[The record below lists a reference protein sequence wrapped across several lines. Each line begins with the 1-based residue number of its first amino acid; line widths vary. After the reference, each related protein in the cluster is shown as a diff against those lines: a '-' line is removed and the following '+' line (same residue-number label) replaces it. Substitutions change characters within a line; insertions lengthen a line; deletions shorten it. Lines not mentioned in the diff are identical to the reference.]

1 MFSLIN
7 LTRHFQFN
15 EGQTSGY
22 GSKNKNGGHDRAVEP
37 AMGGELTGWNFWTQ
51 YFLIEVSSSAHF
63 LPIKKRS

>member
-22 GSKNKNGGHDRAVEP
+22 SSKNKNGGQDHAVEP
-37 AMGGELTGWNFWTQ
+37 EMGGELTCWNFWTLVL
-51 YFLIEVSSSAHF
+51 FD
-63 LPIKKRS
+63 

>member
-22 GSKNKNGGHDRAVEP
+22 SSKNKNGGQDHAVEP
-37 AMGGELTGWNFWTQ
+37 EMGGELTCWNFYRTR
-51 YFLIEVSSSAHF
+51 V
-63 LPIKKRS
+63 RSLFILVTD